1 MHHTSSEI
9 LMQLAGLPLPPEKT
23 INFLLQSLT
32 ILENLGDHQELI
44 KEVSMKISEMYDKLG
59 NIQKMIFFARKS
71 GHWMMEIR
79 GEDRLNHDKNVFD
92 LSNRIP
98 ANTV

>member
-1 MHHTSSEI
+1 
-9 LMQLAGLPLPPEKT
+9 
-23 INFLLQSLT
+23 
-32 ILENLGDHQELI
+32 
-44 KEVSMKISEMYDKLG
+44 MYDKLG

-98 ANTV
+98 NNTA